1 MKETMK
7 TKILHFM
14 ENSPKK
20 SFAMED
26 IAQNLGL
33 EQSDDFKAL
42 VQTVATMERE
52 QLVVFNK
59 KGKVKLPSKQTL
71 VEGTFHANERGFGFV
86 TIDPEEDDVYIAK
99 ENTNYAIDGDLVA
112 IEIIKTTDPAED
124 RGAEGKIVE
133 IKQRSITQI
142 VGEFQLFSEDEIA
155 KTDLYGVITP
165 KEKKLSGF
173 KVLVSA
179 VGIRPVDGNIVVA
192 EITHYPEKD
201 YSDTLEGI
209 VKNIIGHKDEPGMD
223 ILSVLAANHVPTEFS
238 DKALEQAN
246 QVPDTIDPDDYPER
260 KNRQEQTIVTIDGE
274 EAKDLDDAVSV
285 QKLKNGHF
293 FLAVHIADV
302 SYYVTED
309 SPLDK
314 EAFERG
320 TSVYLTDRVVPMI
333 PQRLSNGICSLN
345 PQVPRLAMS
354 CEMEID
360 EEGTIVSYDIF
371 PSVIQTNARMS
382 YTAINEILEDEKAET
397 MDKYKDLVPM
407 FQSMK
412 ELHECL
418 ETMRNRRGALTFED
432 NEAQV
437 VVDENGHPLD
447 IVLNQRGVGERMIES
462 FMLCANETIAKH
474 YSQLNLPFI
483 YRIHEAPDEEKLQ
496 QFFDFAATLGILV
509 KNKKGKISP
518 KDLQAVVENAA
529 EKPESMVINTML
541 LRSMQQAR
549 YSEENLGHYGL
560 AADYYTHFTSPIRR
574 YPDLLVHRLIR
585 SYWKDASKQKQT
597 RWSRKIPEI
606 AQHSSDME
614 RRAVDCE
621 RDVDSMKK
629 AEYMQD
635 HIDEEFEG
643 VISSVVKFGFF
654 VELPNTI
661 EGLIHVSDLKNDYF
675 QFIESQLAL
684 VGEHTGQM
692 YKIGQQVTVR
702 VTKANPETREVDF
715 ELAGN
720 SQTSQTKPKKE
731 QNRTQSRKSQSES
744 TTQKRNKQKKG
755 KKENKKKKK
764 PFYKDAPK
772 NRKKKK

>member
-1 MKETMK
+1 M
-7 TKILHFM
+7 
-14 ENSPKK
+14 
-20 SFAMED
+20 
-26 IAQNLGL
+26 
-33 EQSDDFKAL
+33 
-42 VQTVATMERE
+42 
-52 QLVVFNK
+52 
-59 KGKVKLPSKQTL
+59 
-71 VEGTFHANERGFGFV
+71 
-86 TIDPEEDDVYIAK
+86 
-99 ENTNYAIDGDLVA
+99 
-112 IEIIKTTDPAED
+112 
-124 RGAEGKIVE
+124 
-133 IKQRSITQI
+133 
-142 VGEFQLFSEDEIA
+142 
-155 KTDLYGVITP
+155 
-165 KEKKLSGF
+165 
-173 KVLVSA
+173 
-179 VGIRPVDGNIVVA
+179 DGNIVVA

>member
-1 MKETMK
+1 
-7 TKILHFM
+7 M
-14 ENSPKK
+14 E
-20 SFAMED
+20 E
-26 IAQNLGL
+26 IAQHLGL
-33 EQSDDFKAL
+33 EKSKDFKTL

-52 QLVVFNK
+52 QLVDFNK
-59 KGKVKLPSKQTL
+59 KGKVKLPAKQNL
-71 VEGTFHANERGFGFV
+71 VEGSFHANERGFGFV
-86 TIDPEEDDVYIAK
+86 TIDSEEDDVYVGK
-99 ENTNYAIDGDLVA
+99 ENTNYALDGDLVA
-112 IEIIKTTDPAED
+112 IEIIKADDPAED
-124 RGAEGKIVE
+124 RGAEGKVVE
-133 IKQRSITQI
+133 IRQRSITQV
-142 VGEFQLFSEDEIA
+142 VGEFQLFSEEEIA
-155 KTDLYGVITP
+155 DTDLYGVITP
-165 KEKKLSGF
+165 KAKKLSGF

-179 VGIRPVDGNIVVA
+179 VGVRPVDGNIVVA
-192 EITHYPEKD
+192 EITHYPEKG

-246 QVPDTIDPDDYPER
+246 QVPDTIDPNNYPER

-274 EAKDLDDAVSV
+274 GAKDLDDAVSV
-285 QKLKNGHF
+285 QKLENGHF

-354 CEMEID
+354 CEMEVD
-360 EEGTIVSYDIF
+360 EEGTVVSYDIF
-371 PSVIQTNARMS
+371 PSVIQTNARMT
-382 YTAINEILEDEKAET
+382 YTAINEILEDENSET
-397 MDKYKDLVPM
+397 MAQYKDLVPM

-412 ELHECL
+412 ELHEIL
-418 ETMRNRRGALTFED
+418 EAMRTRRGALTFED

-437 VVDENGHPLD
+437 VVDESGHPLD

-474 YSQLNLPFI
+474 YDQLNLPFI

-509 KNKKGKISP
+509 KNKKGKVSP
-518 KDLQAVVENAA
+518 KELQAVVENAA
-529 EKPESMVINTML
+529 EKPESMVINMML
-541 LRSMQQAR
+541 LRSMQQAH
-549 YSEENLGHYGL
+549 YSEENVGHYGL
-560 AADYYTHFTSPIRR
+560 AAEYYTHFTSPIRR

-585 SYWKDASKQKQT
+585 SYWKDASKQQQG
-597 RWSRKIPEI
+597 RWSKKIPEI

-684 VGEHTGQM
+684 VGEHTGQT

-720 SQTSQTKPKKE
+720 SQTSQPKAE
-731 QNRTQSRKSQSES
+731 NGRNRKQRRKKQSEPAS
-744 TTQKRNKQKKG
+744 KQDNKG
-755 KKENKKKKK
+755 KKDKKKNKKKKK

-772 NRKKKK
+772 NKRNKK

>member
-1 MKETMK
+1 M
-7 TKILHFM
+7 
-14 ENSPKK
+14 
-20 SFAMED
+20 
-26 IAQNLGL
+26 
-33 EQSDDFKAL
+33 
-42 VQTVATMERE
+42 
-52 QLVVFNK
+52 
-59 KGKVKLPSKQTL
+59 
-71 VEGTFHANERGFGFV
+71 
-86 TIDPEEDDVYIAK
+86 
-99 ENTNYAIDGDLVA
+99 AI
-112 IEIIKTTDPAED
+112 
-124 RGAEGKIVE
+124 
-133 IKQRSITQI
+133 S
-142 VGEFQLFSEDEIA
+142 
-155 KTDLYGVITP
+155 
-165 KEKKLSGF
+165 
-173 KVLVSA
+173 
-179 VGIRPVDGNIVVA
+179 
-192 EITHYPEKD
+192 
-201 YSDTLEGI
+201 
-209 VKNIIGHKDEPGMD
+209 
-223 ILSVLAANHVPTEFS
+223 
-238 DKALEQAN
+238 
-246 QVPDTIDPDDYPER
+246 
-260 KNRQEQTIVTIDGE
+260 
-274 EAKDLDDAVSV
+274 
-285 QKLKNGHF
+285 

-629 AEYMQD
+629 
-635 HIDEEFEG
+635 
-643 VISSVVKFGFF
+643 
-654 VELPNTI
+654 
-661 EGLIHVSDLKNDYF
+661 
-675 QFIESQLAL
+675 
-684 VGEHTGQM
+684 
-692 YKIGQQVTVR
+692 R
-702 VTKANPETREVDF
+702 
-715 ELAGN
+715 
-720 SQTSQTKPKKE
+720 
-731 QNRTQSRKSQSES
+731 
-744 TTQKRNKQKKG
+744 
-755 KKENKKKKK
+755 
-764 PFYKDAPK
+764 
-772 NRKKKK
+772 